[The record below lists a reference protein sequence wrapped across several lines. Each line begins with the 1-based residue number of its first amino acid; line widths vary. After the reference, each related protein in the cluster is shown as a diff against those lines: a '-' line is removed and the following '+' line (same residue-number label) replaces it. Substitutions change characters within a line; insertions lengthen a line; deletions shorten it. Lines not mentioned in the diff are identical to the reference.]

1 MRETDAWQDIHPT
14 YRDRLMVWEG
24 KHKSQTID
32 GDLHTLHYRI
42 DLFEDPKERAA
53 FKAKYGRDLVVPRGM
68 STMKLLNSSIDQMM
82 ESTV

>member
-32 GDLHTLHYRI
+32 GDLHTCTIALIYLRTQKGR
-42 DLFEDPKERAA
+42 FQG
-53 FKAKYGRDLVVPRGM
+53 KYGRDLVVPEPGM
-68 STMKLLNSSIDQMM
+68 NTTKLLSFFIDQVMGSM
-82 ESTV
+82 G